1 MDFKDLGVGIDIE
14 EVQRFEKYDTAN
26 NPFVLRIF
34 TKNEIEYCFSKKNY
48 AAHLAARYCAK
59 EACLKAVCSFGY
71 EAVSYAD
78 FEIFHAKNGAPEV
91 KILNPNLE
99 NKVEIKVSISHNKLN
114 AICYALAHKKH
125 IEINYNENSFI
136 NNDFEDNYD
145 AKADDYRED
154 LRRDVYGSA
163 EI

>member
-1 MDFKDLGVGIDIE
+1 MFEFKDLGLGVDIE
-14 EVQRFEKYDTAN
+14 EIERFKKYDTQN

-48 AAHLAARYCAK
+48 EAHLAARYCAK

-78 FEIFHAKNGAPEV
+78 FEIYHARNGAPEGR
-91 KILNPNLE
+91 ILNPMLE
-99 NKVEIKVSISHNKLN
+99 EKVELKISLSHSKTN
-114 AICYALAHKKH
+114 AICYCLAHKKH
-125 IEINYNENSFI
+125 LEISYETHKENYIENSFGKDI
-136 NNDFEDNYD
+136 
-145 AKADDYRED
+145 
-154 LRRDVYGSA
+154 YGSA

>member
-1 MDFKDLGVGIDIE
+1 MTDFKDLGAGVDIE
-14 EVQRFEKYDTAN
+14 EIERFEKYNTAN

-34 TKNEIEYCFSKKNY
+34 TKDEIEYCFNKKNY

-78 FEIFHAKNGAPEV
+78 FEVYHERNGAPEV
-91 KILNPNLE
+91 RILNENLAE
-99 NKVEIKVSISHNKLN
+99 KVELKISLSHSKTN
-114 AICYALAHKKH
+114 AVCYAIAHKKPFQL
-125 IEINYNENSFI
+125 NYNKGEDEAYKNDYI
-136 NNDFEDNYD
+136 NNNFG
-145 AKADDYRED
+145 ED
-154 LRRDVYGSA
+154 LRKDVYGSA

>member
-1 MDFKDLGVGIDIE
+1 MIEFKDLGVGVDIE
-14 EVQRFEKYDTAN
+14 EIERFEKYNTAS

-34 TKNEIEYCFSKKNY
+34 TKDEIEYCFSKKNY

-78 FEIFHAKNGAPEV
+78 FEICHARNQAPEV
-91 KILNPNLE
+91 KILNPSLE
-99 NKVEIKVSISHNKLN
+99 EKVELKVSISHSKTN
-114 AICYALAHKKH
+114 AICYCLAYKKPV
-125 IEINYNENSFI
+125 ELNYM
-136 NNDFEDNYD
+136 
-145 AKADDYRED
+145 KDYRESYENNFSNDRIPDD
-154 LRRDVYGSA
+154 LRKDVYGSA